1 MLRLKDQLASLT
13 ARNESLNVQME
24 GLRRQAAAMQS
35 KAECSE
41 AECMTLNKWLQQ
53 KEDAL
58 KVQQNTQTL
67 KPKPS
72 RYNNT
77 PPAIILM
84 TVPSFLFCCKI
95 PRSHRLT
102 NYCMVVDSSLV
113 PQRSIGPRIHIHSIN
128 RL

>member
-1 MLRLKDQLASLT
+1 MGCRGNHCSRRSAGQRNRFKLRVPRSISDCCLFSQMLRLKDQVASLT

-58 KVQQNTQTL
+58 KVQQNT
-67 KPKPS
+67 
-72 RYNNT
+72 
-77 PPAIILM
+77 
-84 TVPSFLFCCKI
+84 
-95 PRSHRLT
+95 
-102 NYCMVVDSSLV
+102 
-113 PQRSIGPRIHIHSIN
+113 
-128 RL
+128 